1 MGWKYRKRIRIVP
14 GFNLNLSKTGMSAT
28 IGMKCFSVNMGKN
41 GTYLNTGIPGTGI
54 YDRIRLDKNNP
65 KGFTVNNQQDIQP
78 VVENDAIE
86 IKSFQPEL
94 LSSDG
99 LYGLKESIVKSQE
112 IKKELKEE
120 WEKAISKK
128 NLSLFIVII
137 THMLIFGIFIKKLRN
152 NYKNDKANAK
162 EAEETYNNFKL
173 DIDFN
178 MDQSILNDYI
188 LLKNSFQ
195 RLTGVNKIWDIT
207 SAKSIDRVKERSSAS
222 TTITREVVA
231 FSNATLDYI
240 NTKYDAFKFKNAN
253 GGDLFIY
260 PGFIIMPS
268 EVSNDFALIDFRDVS
283 IEHHGQRFVETDPL
297 PSDATVVGYTYKYVN
312 KNGSPDKRYSNN
324 PQIPIAIYYELVLKS
339 QKGLYESFEF
349 SNSNVGEIFCKALES
364 YKESLSKMKWD
375 KEEMKE
381 IENESV

>member
-1 MGWKYRKRIRIVP
+1 
-14 GFNLNLSKTGMSAT
+14 
-28 IGMKCFSVNMGKN
+28 MKGFSVNYGKN

-54 YDRIRLDKNNP
+54 YDRIKLDKNNP
-65 KGFTVNNQQDIQP
+65 DDSSSNNQPDIRP
-78 VVENDAIE
+78 TINTDAVE

-120 WEKAISKK
+120 CEKANSKK

-137 THMLIFGIFIKKLRN
+137 THILIVGIFIKKLRD

-162 EAEETYNNFKL
+162 EAEETYKNFKL

-188 LLKNSFQ
+188 VLKNCFQ
-195 RLTGVNKIWDIT
+195 KLTEINKIWDIT
-207 SAKSIDRVKERSSAS
+207 SAQNIDRVKERSAAS
-222 TTITREVVA
+222 RTITRTAVN
-231 FSNATLDYI
+231 FCTGTLDYI
-240 NTKYDAFKFKNAN
+240 NTKYEAFKLKNAN
-253 GGDLFIY
+253 GGDLYVY

-268 EVSNDFALIDFRDVS
+268 ESSNDFALIDFRDVS
-283 IEHHGQRFVETDPL
+283 FEHNGQRFVETDPL
-297 PSDATVVGYTYKYVN
+297 PSDANVVGYTYQYVN
-312 KNGSPDKRYSNN
+312 KNGSPDKRYANN
-324 PQIPIAIYYELVLKS
+324 PQIPIALYYELVLNSK
-339 QKGLYESFEF
+339 KGLYESFEF
-349 SNSNVGEIFCKALES
+349 SNSDVGETFCKALEA
-364 YKESLSKMKWD
+364 YQESLSKMKWD